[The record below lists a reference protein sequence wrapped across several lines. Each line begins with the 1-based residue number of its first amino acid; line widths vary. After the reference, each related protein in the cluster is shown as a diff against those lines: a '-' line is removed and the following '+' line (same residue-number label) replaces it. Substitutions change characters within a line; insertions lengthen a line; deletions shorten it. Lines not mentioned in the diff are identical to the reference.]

1 MTLWPQSFGGF
12 GSFDTLLVLECPF
25 FGSFDTLLVLECP
38 VSGLILTGL
47 GFFHSSPEIETEAA
61 SDLDG
66 ICPGFL
72 QESFYILFHHNPS
85 LDGKPLG
92 LLVFLKTV
100 LSGA

>member
-1 MTLWPQSFGGF
+1 LTLWPQSFGG
-12 GSFDTLLVLECPF
+12 

-72 QESFYILFHHNPS
+72 QESFSILFHHNPS